1 MGVHWDS
8 SVRGREIGRR
18 LRQVQRESGL
28 TGPQLGE
35 QMGWSPSMLS
45 RTLTGVRVPTP
56 VEAATMLVRCGVPGE
71 QPRQA
76 MLRLI
81 APYQDDGL
89 HLPSAE
95 VWPVFVA
102 HAERAARLVEFA
114 PFVLPWL
121 LQTPAYT
128 TAVIT
133 DTDAGDDAQAPT
145 RQTATTLLG
154 LPAVAFLVHEWSLR
168 TPMLDAAGMSEQLHH
183 LLRLSVRPSVSLR
196 VVPIAAGA
204 AVARHGAFT
213 LLRSHDHVPV
223 LYRED
228 PVTGVFLDH
237 DPAVDAY
244 LSIADRLAA
253 VALDEQ
259 QSRDLIARI
268 ATGLGSDVTEEWR
281 VS

>member
-1 MGVHWDS
+1 MGAHWDS

-18 LRQVQRESGL
+18 LRQVQRESDL
-28 TGPQLGE
+28 TGPQIGE
-35 QMGWSPSMLS
+35 WMGWSPSMLS
-45 RTLTGVRVPTP
+45 RTLTGVRMPTP
-56 VEAATMLVRCGVPGE
+56 VEAVTFMVRCGLTGE

-81 APYQDDGL
+81 APYKDDAL
-89 HLPSAE
+89 HLPLAE
-95 VWPVFVA
+95 VWPVFMA
-102 HAERAARLVEFA
+102 HAERAARLTEFA
-114 PFVLPWL
+114 PFVLPCP

-128 TAVIT
+128 TAVVA
-133 DTDAGDDAQAPT
+133 DTNTADEAQVTT
-145 RQTATTLLG
+145 RRGAIRLLD
-154 LPAVAFLVHEWSLR
+154 LPAVEFLVHEWALR
-168 TPMLDAAGMSEQLHH
+168 TPVLDAAGMSEQLHH

-213 LLRSHDHVPV
+213 LLRSHEQVPV

-244 LSIADRLAA
+244 LSIADQLAA
-253 VALDEQ
+253 AALDAQ

-268 ATGLGSDVTEEWR
+268 ATRLGSDVTGEWR
-281 VS
+281 AS